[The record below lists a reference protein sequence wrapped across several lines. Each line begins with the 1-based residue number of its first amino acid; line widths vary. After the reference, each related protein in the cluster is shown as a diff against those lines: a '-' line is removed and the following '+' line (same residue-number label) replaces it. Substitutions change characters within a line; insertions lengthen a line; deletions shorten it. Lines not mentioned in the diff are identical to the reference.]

1 MPFTQTDF
9 EDIDIRT
16 KLITIMNDSMGIP
29 PLTKFSTLT
38 TRQQLNV
45 NVKMNE
51 YIKNLPDKGY
61 LEIIDNNFNLI
72 MSDFFEKMKPEEL
85 FVPLVNSD
93 VVLLE
98 KEIAVE

>member
-1 MPFTQTDF
+1 MPFSQSDF
-9 EDIDIRT
+9 DTLETRT
-16 KLITIMNDSMGIP
+16 KLITIINDEIGVP
-29 PLTKFSTLT
+29 LLTKFSTLT

>member
-9 EDIDIRT
+9 ENIETRT
-16 KLITIMNDSMGIP
+16 KIITIMNDSMGIP
-29 PLTKFSTLT
+29 PLTKISTLT
-38 TRQQLNV
+38 TRQKLTV

-51 YIKNLPDKGY
+51 YLHKLPAEGY
-61 LEIIDNNFNLI
+61 LEVIDKDFNLI
-72 MSDFFEKMKPEEL
+72 MSDVFEKMNPEEM

-98 KEIAVE
+98 KEVLVE